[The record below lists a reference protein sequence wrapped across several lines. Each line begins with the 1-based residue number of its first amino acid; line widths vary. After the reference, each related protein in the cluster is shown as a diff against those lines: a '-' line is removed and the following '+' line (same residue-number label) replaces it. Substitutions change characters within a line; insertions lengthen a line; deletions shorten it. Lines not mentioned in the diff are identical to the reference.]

1 MGAPQPR
8 TPNPPLNR
16 KLAGKVAL
24 VTGAGTGIGRHAAI
38 MLAAEGAAVA
48 IAGRRKEPLDAVVKE
63 IEKTGGR
70 AAARACDVSKLPEAR
85 ALGKWAEETFGRVD
99 VLVNNAGH
107 SSKIRAVRWVGDDD
121 WNAVINVNL
130 NGVYALT
137 QTVVPGMIAR
147 GGGTIITVSSVAG
160 IRPGLL
166 GGTPYGAAKAGV
178 RNFMGSVLSELRNQG
193 IRATTI
199 MPGEVD
205 TPILDRRPLNPD
217 ARARATMMMPED
229 IAETILLVAT
239 LPQRVAVEEIVM
251 TATYTRDTS
260 QDIEV
265 ARRLGEP
272 GYTPP
277 R

>member
-1 MGAPQPR
+1 MGAPQPGS
-8 TPNPPLNR
+8 PKPPLR
-16 KLAGKVAL
+16 RLEGKVAL
-24 VTGAGTGIGRHAAI
+24 ITGAGTGIGRSAAL
-38 MLAAEGAAVA
+38 MMAAEGAAIA

-63 IEKTGGR
+63 IEKAGGR
-70 AAARACDVSKLPEAR
+70 AAARACDVSKQAEAR
-85 ALGKWAEETFGRVD
+85 ALGTWAEQTFGRVD

-107 SSKIRAVRWVGDDD
+107 SSKVRAVRWVGDDD
-121 WNAVINVNL
+121 WNGVINVNL

-137 QTVVPGMIAR
+137 QTVIPGMIAR

-166 GGTPYGAAKAGV
+166 GGAPYGAAKAGV
-178 RNFMGSVLSELRNQG
+178 KNFMGSVLNELRSQG

-217 ARARATMMMPED
+217 KTARATMMMPED
-229 IAETILLVAT
+229 VAETILLCAT
-239 LPQRVAVEEIVM
+239 LPPRAVIEEVVM
-251 TATYTRDTS
+251 TATFPRDTS
-260 QDIEV
+260 KDIEV

-277 R
+277 A

>member
-1 MGAPQPR
+1 MSGR
-8 TPNPPLNR
+8 
-16 KLAGKVAL
+16 LAGKVAL
-24 VTGAGTGIGRHAAI
+24 VTGAGTGIGRCAAL
-38 MLAAEGAAVA
+38 MLVAEGAAIA

-63 IEKTGGR
+63 IEKAGGR
-70 AAARACDVSKLPEAR
+70 AAARACAVSKQAEAR
-85 ALGKWAEETFGRVD
+85 ALGTWAEETFGRVD

-107 SSKIRAVRWVGDDD
+107 SSKVRAVRWVGDED

-137 QTVVPGMIAR
+137 QTVIPGMIER

-178 RNFMGSVLSELRNQG
+178 RNFMGSVLSELRNHG

-199 MPGEVD
+199 LPGEVD

-217 ARARATMMMPED
+217 ATARATMMMPED
-229 IAETILLVAT
+229 VAETILLVAT
-239 LPQRVAVEEIVM
+239 LPQRVAIEEVVM
-251 TATYTRDTS
+251 TATYARDTS

>member
-1 MGAPQPR
+1 MSGR
-8 TPNPPLNR
+8 
-16 KLAGKVAL
+16 LAGKVAL
-24 VTGAGTGIGRHAAI
+24 VTGAGTGIGKCAAI

-63 IEKTGGR
+63 IEKAGGR
-70 AAARACDVSKLPEAR
+70 AAARACDVSKQAEAR
-85 ALGKWAEETFGRVD
+85 ALGTWAEETFGRVD

-107 SSKIRAVRWVGDDD
+107 SSKVRAVRWVGDDD

-137 QTVVPGMIAR
+137 QTVIPGMIQR

-178 RNFMGSVLSELRNQG
+178 RNFMGSVLNELRNQG

-199 MPGEVD
+199 LPGEVD

-217 ARARATMMMPED
+217 AKARSTMMMPED

>member
-1 MGAPQPR
+1 MKR
-8 TPNPPLNR
+8 LE
-16 KLAGKVAL
+16 GKVAL
-24 VTGAGTGIGRHAAI
+24 VTGAGSGIGRVAAL

-63 IEKTGGR
+63 IEKTGGK
-70 AAARACDVSKLPEAR
+70 AAARACDVAKQAEAR
-85 ALGKWAEETFGRVD
+85 ALGTWAEETFGRVD
-99 VLVNNAGH
+99 ILVNNAGH
-107 SSKIRAVRWVGDDD
+107 SSKVRAVRWVGDED
-121 WNAVINVNL
+121 WNSVIDVNL

-137 QTVVPGMIAR
+137 QTVIHGMLAR
-147 GGGTIITVSSVAG
+147 GEGNIITVSSIAG

-166 GGTPYGAAKAGV
+166 GGSPYSAAKAGV
-178 RNFMGSVLSELRNQG
+178 RNFMGSVLGEFRQHG

-199 MPGEVD
+199 IPGEVD

-217 ARARATMMMPED
+217 AKARATMMMPED
-229 IAETILLVAT
+229 VAAAILLCAT
-239 LPQRVAVEEIVM
+239 LPPRAVVEEIVM
-251 TATYTRDTS
+251 TATHMRDVS
-260 QDIEV
+260 VDLEV